1 MNMNMNMNDAIL
13 NTQSAVTELDEKAR
27 KIEEELKETNSA
39 RDEASQVLGL
49 HKVTKDALENAKLRI
64 DMLNVLKNSEVA
76 KQSDIDTNEALLNN
90 YLKELEEQKRK
101 YTAYDSE
108 KYVIAAVLGLV
119 NDVEVTANNL
129 LGIQSSEV
137 AEVQAPEVEPK
148 EEVVEHD
155 LSLEADSF
163 EAKGDTVNPVV
174 EDANNRGA
182 IFGPVFKETK
192 EEPKLEENGSAPEVE
207 NEVKEETPVA
217 SGPVLLD
224 SLSAEL
230 NSEDTSAKVE
240 EPVVAVAENH
250 VEEPKV
256 VDNSD
261 PFTMVD
267 DLYSPSSTLFDGYND
282 LVSVSPKQ
290 NDDTKSVKD
299 KFLEKNPGR
308 VCFKVIGD
316 KNCFLNKSTL
326 SNDEIDY
333 SRKRVA

>member
-1 MNMNMNMNDAIL
+1 MNDAIL
-13 NTQSAVTELDEKAR
+13 NTQSTVTELDEKAR

-90 YLKELEEQKRK
+90 YLKELEDQKRK

-137 AEVQAPEVEPK
+137 AEVQAPEIGPK

-155 LSLEADSF
+155 LSLETDNS
-163 EAKGDTVNPVV
+163 EAKDDTVSPVV
-174 EDANNRGA
+174 EDANNMDA
-182 IFGPVFKETK
+182 IFGPIFNETK
-192 EEPKLEENGSAPEVE
+192 EEPKLEETVSAPEVE

-217 SGPVLLD
+217 SGPAVFD
-224 SLSAEL
+224 DLSALL

-250 VEEPKV
+250 VEEPKLE
-256 VDNSD
+256 DNSN
-261 PFTMVD
+261 PFTMLD
-267 DLYSPSSTLFDGYND
+267 DLYTSNSNPFEGYND
-282 LVSVSPKQ
+282 LVNDNSKEVVSIENATSEVENK
-290 NDDTKSVKD
+290 KR
-299 KFLEKNPGR
+299 GI
-308 VCFKVIGD
+308 KVVS
-316 KNCFLNKSTL
+316 STPVNVVYGNG
-326 SNDEIDY
+326 SQAMEE
-333 SRKRVA
+333 SGPTRKLAA

>member
-1 MNMNMNMNDAIL
+1 MNDAIL

-39 RDEASQVLGL
+39 KDEASQVLGL

-64 DMLNVLKNSEVA
+64 DMLKVLKNSEVA

-101 YTAYDSE
+101 YTVYDSE

-119 NDVEVTANNL
+119 NDVEATANNL
-129 LGIQSSEV
+129 LGIQNSEV
-137 AEVQAPEVEPK
+137 TEVSAPEIEPK

-155 LSLEADSF
+155 LSLEATSSEVKD
-163 EAKGDTVNPVV
+163 DTASPVV
-174 EDANNRGA
+174 EDANNMDA
-182 IFGPVFKETK
+182 IFGPIFNETK
-192 EEPKLEENGSAPEVE
+192 EEPKVEAPASPTEAK
-207 NEVKEETPVA
+207 NETKKESPVA
-217 SGPVLLD
+217 SGPALFDDLN
-224 SLSAEL
+224 AIL
-230 NSEDTSAKVE
+230 NSEDTSAKAE
-240 EPVVAVAENH
+240 EPVAAVAENH

-267 DLYSPSSTLFDGYND
+267 DPYFPSSTLFDGYND

-290 NDDTKSVKD
+290 NDSTKSVKD

-308 VCFKVIGD
+308 VCFEVVDAEKCI
-316 KNCFLNKSTL
+316 LNKSTL
-326 SNDEIDY
+326 SNDDEIDY

>member
-1 MNMNMNMNDAIL
+1 MNDAIL

-90 YLKELEEQKRK
+90 YLKELEDQKRK

-129 LGIQSSEV
+129 LGIQSSEI
-137 AEVQAPEVEPK
+137 AEVQAPEIGPK

-155 LSLEADSF
+155 LSLETDNS
-163 EAKGDTVNPVV
+163 EAKDDTVSPVV
-174 EDANNRGA
+174 EDANNMDA
-182 IFGPVFKETK
+182 IFGPIFNETK
-192 EEPKLEENGSAPEVE
+192 EEPKLGKTVSAPEVE

-217 SGPVLLD
+217 SGPAVFD
-224 SLSAEL
+224 DLSALL

-240 EPVVAVAENH
+240 EPVVAVANNH

-256 VDNSD
+256 KDNSN
-261 PFTMVD
+261 PFTMLD
-267 DLYSPSSTLFDGYND
+267 DLYSSNSNPFEGYND
-282 LVSVSPKQ
+282 LVNDNPNEVVSIESVTPE
-290 NDDTKSVKD
+290 V
-299 KFLEKNPGR
+299 EKKKRGI
-308 VCFKVIGD
+308 KVVS
-316 KNCFLNKSTL
+316 STPVNVVYGNG
-326 SNDEIDY
+326 SKAMEE
-333 SRKRVA
+333 SGPTRKLAA

>member
-1 MNMNMNMNDAIL
+1 MNDAIL

-27 KIEEELKETNSA
+27 KIEEELKGTNSA
-39 RDEASQVLGL
+39 KDEASQVLGL

-90 YLKELEEQKRK
+90 YLKELEEQKKK

-119 NDVEVTANNL
+119 NDVEVAANNL
-129 LGIQSSEV
+129 LGIQNSEV
-137 AEVQAPEVEPK
+137 TEVQAPEVEPK

-155 LSLEADSF
+155 LSLATDSF
-163 EAKGDTVNPVV
+163 DTKDDTASPVV
-174 EDANNRGA
+174 EDANNMDA
-182 IFGPVFKETK
+182 IFGPIFNETK
-192 EEPKLEENGSAPEVE
+192 EEPKVEGPASTTEAE
-207 NEVKEETPVA
+207 NETKKESPVT
-217 SGPVLLD
+217 SGPAVLD
-224 SLSAEL
+224 DLSALL
-230 NSEDTSAKVE
+230 NSKDTSAKAE
-240 EPVVAVAENH
+240 EPVVAVADNH

-256 VDNSD
+256 EDNSN
-261 PFTMVD
+261 PFTID

-282 LVSVSPKQ
+282 LVNVSSKQ
-290 NDDTKSVKD
+290 KDNTKSVKD

-308 VCFKVIGD
+308 VCLEVVGA
-316 KNCFLNKSTL
+316 KNCIFNKSTL
-326 SNDEIDY
+326 SNDDEIDY

>member
-1 MNMNMNMNDAIL
+1 MNDAIL

-101 YTAYDSE
+101 YTVYDSE

-137 AEVQAPEVEPK
+137 AEVQAPEIGPK

-155 LSLEADSF
+155 LSLEADGF
-163 EAKGDTVNPVV
+163 EAKGDTINPVV
-174 EDANNRGA
+174 EDANNLGA
-182 IFGPVFKETK
+182 VFGPVFNEHK
-192 EEPKLEENGSAPEVE
+192 EEPKVEEPASTTEGE
-207 NEVKEETPVA
+207 NEVKEELPVA
-217 SGPVLLD
+217 SGPDVFDAL
-224 SLSAEL
+224 L

-250 VEEPKV
+250 VEKPKV

-282 LVSVSPKQ
+282 LVNDNSSEVVSIESATPEVENKKRGLKII
-290 NDDTKSVKD
+290 KSIPVNVV
-299 KFLEKNPGR
+299 FGSGSQAMEESGP
-308 VCFKVIGD
+308 
-316 KNCFLNKSTL
+316 T
-326 SNDEIDY
+326 
-333 SRKRVA
+333 RKLAA

>member
-1 MNMNMNMNDAIL
+1 MNDAIL

-101 YTAYDSE
+101 YTVYDSE

-129 LGIQSSEV
+129 LGIQNSEV
-137 AEVQAPEVEPK
+137 TEVQTPEVEPK

-163 EAKGDTVNPVV
+163 DTKDDTASPVV
-174 EDANNRGA
+174 EDANNMDA
-182 IFGPVFKETK
+182 IFGPIFNETK
-192 EEPKLEENGSAPEVE
+192 EEPKVEAPASTTEVE
-207 NEVKEETPVA
+207 NKTKKKSPVA
-217 SGPVLLD
+217 SGPAVFD
-224 SLSAEL
+224 DLSALL

-240 EPVVAVAENH
+240 EPAVAVADNH
-250 VEEPKV
+250 VEKPKV
-256 VDNSD
+256 EDNSN
-261 PFTMVD
+261 PFTMLD
-267 DLYSPSSTLFDGYND
+267 DLYSSNSNPFEGYND
-282 LVSVSPKQ
+282 LVNDNSNEVVSIESATPE
-290 NDDTKSVKD
+290 V
-299 KFLEKNPGR
+299 EKKKRG
-308 VCFKVIGD
+308 FKVVS
-316 KNCFLNKSTL
+316 STPVNVVYGNG
-326 SNDEIDY
+326 SKAMEE
-333 SRKRVA
+333 SGPTRKLAA

>member
-1 MNMNMNMNDAIL
+1 MNDAIL

-90 YLKELEEQKRK
+90 YLKELEDQKRK

-129 LGIQSSEV
+129 LGIQNSEV
-137 AEVQAPEVEPK
+137 AEVQAPEIGPK

-155 LSLEADSF
+155 LSLETDNS
-163 EAKGDTVNPVV
+163 EAKDDTVSPVV
-174 EDANNRGA
+174 EDANNMDA
-182 IFGPVFKETK
+182 IFGPIFNGTK
-192 EEPKLEENGSAPEVE
+192 EEPKLEETVSAPEVE

-217 SGPVLLD
+217 SGPAVFD
-224 SLSAEL
+224 DLSALL
-230 NSEDTSAKVE
+230 NSEDTSAKAE
-240 EPVVAVAENH
+240 EPVVAAAENH
-250 VEEPKV
+250 VEEPKLD
-256 VDNSD
+256 DNSN
-261 PFTMVD
+261 PFTMLD
-267 DLYSPSSTLFDGYND
+267 DLYSSNSNPFEGYND
-282 LVSVSPKQ
+282 LVNDNSKEVVSIENATPE
-290 NDDTKSVKD
+290 V
-299 KFLEKNPGR
+299 EKKKRG
-308 VCFKVIGD
+308 FKVI
-316 KNCFLNKSTL
+316 KSTPVNVVYG
-326 SNDEIDY
+326 SGSQAMEE
-333 SRKRVA
+333 SGPTRKLAA

>member
-1 MNMNMNMNDAIL
+1 MNDAIL

-90 YLKELEEQKRK
+90 YLKELEDQKRK

-137 AEVQAPEVEPK
+137 AEVQAPEIGPK

-155 LSLEADSF
+155 LSLETDNF
-163 EAKGDTVNPVV
+163 EAKDDTVSPVV
-174 EDANNRGA
+174 EDANNMDA
-182 IFGPVFKETK
+182 IFGPIFNETK
-192 EEPKLEENGSAPEVE
+192 EEPKLEETVSAPEVE

-217 SGPVLLD
+217 SGPAVFD
-224 SLSAEL
+224 DLSALL
-230 NSEDTSAKVE
+230 NSEDTSAKAD
-240 EPVVAVAENH
+240 EPVVAAAENH
-250 VEEPKV
+250 VEEPKLE
-256 VDNSD
+256 DNSN
-261 PFTMVD
+261 PFTMLD
-267 DLYSPSSTLFDGYND
+267 DLYSSNSNPFEGYND
-282 LVSVSPKQ
+282 LVNDNSKEVVSIENATPE
-290 NDDTKSVKD
+290 V
-299 KFLEKNPGR
+299 EKKKRG
-308 VCFKVIGD
+308 FKVI
-316 KNCFLNKSTL
+316 KSTPVNVVYG
-326 SNDEIDY
+326 SGSQAMEE
-333 SRKRVA
+333 SGPTRKLAA

>member
-1 MNMNMNMNDAIL
+1 MNDAIL

-39 RDEASQVLGL
+39 KDEASQVLGL

-64 DMLNVLKNSEVA
+64 DMLKVLKNSEVA

-101 YTAYDSE
+101 YTVYDSE

-119 NDVEVTANNL
+119 NDVEATANNL
-129 LGIQSSEV
+129 LGIQNNDV
-137 AEVQAPEVEPK
+137 ADVQAPEVEPK

-155 LSLEADSF
+155 LSLEAASSEVKD
-163 EAKGDTVNPVV
+163 DTASPVV
-174 EDANNRGA
+174 EDANNMDA
-182 IFGPVFKETK
+182 IFGPIFNETK
-192 EEPKLEENGSAPEVE
+192 EEPKVEAPASTTEAK
-207 NEVKEETPVA
+207 NETKKESPVA
-217 SGPVLLD
+217 SGPAVFD
-224 SLSAEL
+224 DLSALL

-261 PFTMVD
+261 PFTMID
-267 DLYSPSSTLFDGYND
+267 DFPSSTLFDGYND
-282 LVSVSPKQ
+282 LI
-290 NDDTKSVKD
+290 NDDSNEVVSIESATPEV
-299 KFLEKNPGR
+299 EKKKRG
-308 VCFKVIGD
+308 FKVVS
-316 KNCFLNKSTL
+316 STPVNVVYGNG
-326 SNDEIDY
+326 SQAMEE
-333 SRKRVA
+333 SGPTRKLAA

>member
-1 MNMNMNMNDAIL
+1 MNDAIL

-90 YLKELEEQKRK
+90 YLKELEDQKRK

-137 AEVQAPEVEPK
+137 AEVQAPEIGPK

-155 LSLEADSF
+155 LSLETDNS
-163 EAKGDTVNPVV
+163 EAKDDTVSPVV
-174 EDANNRGA
+174 EDANNMDA
-182 IFGPVFKETK
+182 IFGPIFNETK
-192 EEPKLEENGSAPEVE
+192 EEPKLEETVSAPEVE

-217 SGPVLLD
+217 SGPAVFD
-224 SLSAEL
+224 DLSALL
-230 NSEDTSAKVE
+230 NSEDTSAKAE
-240 EPVVAVAENH
+240 EPVVAAAENP
-250 VEEPKV
+250 VEEPKLD
-256 VDNSD
+256 DNSN
-261 PFTMVD
+261 PFTMLD
-267 DLYSPSSTLFDGYND
+267 DLYSSNSNPFEGYND
-282 LVSVSPKQ
+282 LVNDNSKEVVSIENATPE
-290 NDDTKSVKD
+290 V
-299 KFLEKNPGR
+299 EKKKRG
-308 VCFKVIGD
+308 FKVI
-316 KNCFLNKSTL
+316 KSTPVNVVYG
-326 SNDEIDY
+326 SGSKAMEE
-333 SRKRVA
+333 SGPTRKLAA

>member
-1 MNMNMNMNDAIL
+1 MNDAIL

-64 DMLNVLKNSEVA
+64 DMLKVLKNSEVA

-101 YTAYDSE
+101 YTVYDSE

-119 NDVEVTANNL
+119 NDVEATANNL
-129 LGIQSSEV
+129 LGIQSSEI
-137 AEVQAPEVEPK
+137 AEVQAPEIGPK

-155 LSLEADSF
+155 LSLETDNS
-163 EAKGDTVNPVV
+163 EAKDDTVSPVV
-174 EDANNRGA
+174 EDANNMDA
-182 IFGPVFKETK
+182 IFGPIFNETK
-192 EEPKLEENGSAPEVE
+192 EEPKLEETVSAPEVE

-217 SGPVLLD
+217 SGPAVFD
-224 SLSAEL
+224 DLSALL

-250 VEEPKV
+250 VEKPKLE
-256 VDNSD
+256 DNSN
-261 PFTMVD
+261 PFTMLD
-267 DLYSPSSTLFDGYND
+267 DLYSSNSNPFEGYND
-282 LVSVSPKQ
+282 LVNDNPNEVVSIESATPE
-290 NDDTKSVKD
+290 V
-299 KFLEKNPGR
+299 EKKKRGI
-308 VCFKVIGD
+308 KVVS
-316 KNCFLNKSTL
+316 STPVNVVYGNG
-326 SNDEIDY
+326 SKAMEE
-333 SRKRVA
+333 SGPTRKLAA

>member
-1 MNMNMNMNDAIL
+1 
-13 NTQSAVTELDEKAR
+13 
-27 KIEEELKETNSA
+27 
-39 RDEASQVLGL
+39 
-49 HKVTKDALENAKLRI
+49 
-64 DMLNVLKNSEVA
+64 MLNVLKNSEVA

-90 YLKELEEQKRK
+90 YLKELEDQKRK

-129 LGIQSSEV
+129 LGIQNSEV
-137 AEVQAPEVEPK
+137 AEVQAPEIGPK

-155 LSLEADSF
+155 LSLETDNS
-163 EAKGDTVNPVV
+163 EAKDDIVSPVV
-174 EDANNRGA
+174 EDANNMDA
-182 IFGPVFKETK
+182 IFGPIFNETK
-192 EEPKLEENGSAPEVE
+192 EEPKLEETVSAPEVE

-217 SGPVLLD
+217 SGPAVFD
-224 SLSAEL
+224 DLSALL

-299 KFLEKNPGR
+299 KFLEKNPDR
-308 VCFKVIGD
+308 VCLQVVAA
-316 KNCFLNKSTL
+316 KNCILNKATL
-326 SNDEIDY
+326 SNDDEIDY

>member
-1 MNMNMNMNDAIL
+1 MNDAIL

-90 YLKELEEQKRK
+90 YLKELEDQKRK

-137 AEVQAPEVEPK
+137 AEVQAPEIEPK

-155 LSLEADSF
+155 LSLEDASSEVKD
-163 EAKGDTVNPVV
+163 DTVSPVV
-174 EDANNRGA
+174 EDANNMDA
-182 IFGPVFKETK
+182 IFGPIFNENK
-192 EEPKLEENGSAPEVE
+192 EEPKLEETGSAPEVE

-217 SGPVLLD
+217 SGPAVFD
-224 SLSAEL
+224 DLSALL

-250 VEEPKV
+250 VEEPKLE
-256 VDNSD
+256 DNSN
-261 PFTMVD
+261 PFTMLD
-267 DLYSPSSTLFDGYND
+267 DLYSSNSNPFEGYND
-282 LVSVSPKQ
+282 LVNDNSKEVVSIENATPEVENK
-290 NDDTKSVKD
+290 KR
-299 KFLEKNPGR
+299 G
-308 VCFKVIGD
+308 FKVI
-316 KNCFLNKSTL
+316 KSTPVNVVYG
-326 SNDEIDY
+326 SGSQAMEE
-333 SRKRVA
+333 SGPTRKLAA

>member
-1 MNMNMNMNDAIL
+1 MNDAIL

-39 RDEASQVLGL
+39 KDEASQVLGL

-101 YTAYDSE
+101 YSAYDSA

-129 LGIQSSEV
+129 LGIQNSEV
-137 AEVQAPEVEPK
+137 TEVQTPEVEPK

-155 LSLEADSF
+155 LSLEAASSEVKD
-163 EAKGDTVNPVV
+163 DTASPVV
-174 EDANNRGA
+174 EDANNMDA
-182 IFGPVFKETK
+182 IFGPIFNETK
-192 EEPKLEENGSAPEVE
+192 EEPKVEAPASTTEVE
-207 NEVKEETPVA
+207 NETKKESPVA
-217 SGPVLLD
+217 SGPAVFD
-224 SLSAEL
+224 DLSALL

-240 EPVVAVAENH
+240 EPVVAVADNH

-256 VDNSD
+256 EDNSN
-261 PFTMVD
+261 PFTMLD
-267 DLYSPSSTLFDGYND
+267 DLYSSNSNPFEGYND
-282 LVSVSPKQ
+282 LVNDNSNEVVSIESATPE
-290 NDDTKSVKD
+290 V
-299 KFLEKNPGR
+299 EKKKRG
-308 VCFKVIGD
+308 FKVVS
-316 KNCFLNKSTL
+316 STPVNVVYGNG
-326 SNDEIDY
+326 SKAMEE
-333 SRKRVA
+333 SGPTRKLAA

>member
-1 MNMNMNMNDAIL
+1 MNDAIL

-27 KIEEELKETNSA
+27 KVEEELKETNSA

-129 LGIQSSEV
+129 LGIQNSEV
-137 AEVQAPEVEPK
+137 TEVQAPEVEPK

-155 LSLEADSF
+155 LSLETASSEVKD
-163 EAKGDTVNPVV
+163 DTASPVV
-174 EDANNRGA
+174 EDKNNMDA
-182 IFGPVFKETK
+182 IFGPIFNETK
-192 EEPKLEENGSAPEVE
+192 EEPKLEETVSAPEVE

-217 SGPVLLD
+217 SGPAVFD
-224 SLSAEL
+224 DLSALL

-250 VEEPKV
+250 VEKPKLE
-256 VDNSD
+256 DNSN
-261 PFTMVD
+261 PFTMLD
-267 DLYSPSSTLFDGYND
+267 DLYSSNSNPFEGYND
-282 LVSVSPKQ
+282 LVNDNPNEVVSIESATPE
-290 NDDTKSVKD
+290 V
-299 KFLEKNPGR
+299 EKKKRG
-308 VCFKVIGD
+308 FKVVS
-316 KNCFLNKSTL
+316 STPVNVVYGNG
-326 SNDEIDY
+326 SKAMEE
-333 SRKRVA
+333 SGPTRKLAA

>member
-1 MNMNMNMNDAIL
+1 MNMNDAIL

-27 KIEEELKETNSA
+27 KIEEELKKTNSA

-129 LGIQSSEV
+129 LGIQNSEV
-137 AEVQAPEVEPK
+137 TEVQPSEVEPK

-155 LSLEADSF
+155 LSLATDSF

-261 PFTMVD
+261 PFTMID
-267 DLYSPSSTLFDGYND
+267 DFPSSTLFDGYND
-282 LVSVSPKQ
+282 LISVSPKQ
-290 NDDTKSVKD
+290 NDSTKSVKD

-308 VCFKVIGD
+308 VCFEVVD
-316 KNCFLNKSTL
+316 AENCILNKSTL
-326 SNDEIDY
+326 SNDDEIDY

>member
-1 MNMNMNMNDAIL
+1 MNDAIL

-90 YLKELEEQKRK
+90 YLKELEDQKRK

-129 LGIQSSEV
+129 LGIQSSEI
-137 AEVQAPEVEPK
+137 AEVQAPEIGPK

-155 LSLEADSF
+155 LSLETDNS
-163 EAKGDTVNPVV
+163 EAKDDTVSPVV
-174 EDANNRGA
+174 EDANNMDA
-182 IFGPVFKETK
+182 IFGPIFNETK
-192 EEPKLEENGSAPEVE
+192 EEPKLGKTVSAPEVE

-217 SGPVLLD
+217 SGPAVFD
-224 SLSAEL
+224 DLSALL

-240 EPVVAVAENH
+240 EPAVAVADNH

-256 VDNSD
+256 EDNSN
-261 PFTMVD
+261 PFTMLD
-267 DLYSPSSTLFDGYND
+267 DLYSSNSNPFEGYND
-282 LVSVSPKQ
+282 LVNDNSNEVVSIESATPE
-290 NDDTKSVKD
+290 V
-299 KFLEKNPGR
+299 EKKKRG
-308 VCFKVIGD
+308 FKVVS
-316 KNCFLNKSTL
+316 STPVNVVYGNG
-326 SNDEIDY
+326 SKAMEE
-333 SRKRVA
+333 SGPTRKLAA

>member
-1 MNMNMNMNDAIL
+1 MNMNDAIL

-129 LGIQSSEV
+129 LGIQNSEV
-137 AEVQAPEVEPK
+137 TEVQPSEVEPK

-155 LSLEADSF
+155 LSLATDSF

-261 PFTMVD
+261 PFTMID
-267 DLYSPSSTLFDGYND
+267 DFPSSTLFDGYND
-282 LVSVSPKQ
+282 LISVSPKQ
-290 NDDTKSVKD
+290 NDSTKSVKD

-308 VCFKVIGD
+308 VCFEVVD
-316 KNCFLNKSTL
+316 AENCILNKSTL
-326 SNDEIDY
+326 SNDDEIDY

>member
-1 MNMNMNMNDAIL
+1 MNMNDAIL

-39 RDEASQVLGL
+39 KDEASQVLGL

-119 NDVEVTANNL
+119 NDVEATANNL
-129 LGIQSSEV
+129 LGIQNSEV
-137 AEVQAPEVEPK
+137 TEVSAPEIVPK

-155 LSLEADSF
+155 LSLEATSSEVKD
-163 EAKGDTVNPVV
+163 DTASSVV
-174 EDANNRGA
+174 EDANNMDA
-182 IFGPVFKETK
+182 IFGPIFNETK
-192 EEPKLEENGSAPEVE
+192 EEPKVEEPASTTEAE
-207 NEVKEETPVA
+207 NETKKESSVT
-217 SGPVLLD
+217 SGPAVLD
-224 SLSAEL
+224 DLSALL
-230 NSEDTSAKVE
+230 NSKDTSAKAE
-240 EPVVAVAENH
+240 EPVVAVADNH

-256 VDNSD
+256 EDNSN
-261 PFTMVD
+261 PFTID

-282 LVSVSPKQ
+282 LVNVSSKQ
-290 NDDTKSVKD
+290 KDNTKSVKD

-308 VCFKVIGD
+308 VCLEVVGA
-316 KNCFLNKSTL
+316 KNCIFNKSTL
-326 SNDEIDY
+326 SNDDEIDY

>member
-1 MNMNMNMNDAIL
+1 MNDAIL

-90 YLKELEEQKRK
+90 YLKELEDQKRK

-129 LGIQSSEV
+129 LGIQNSEV
-137 AEVQAPEVEPK
+137 TEVQAPEVEPK

-155 LSLEADSF
+155 LSLETDNS
-163 EAKGDTVNPVV
+163 EVKDDTASPVV
-174 EDANNRGA
+174 EDKNNMDA
-182 IFGPVFKETK
+182 IFGPIFNETK
-192 EEPKLEENGSAPEVE
+192 EEPKVEEPAPTTEAK

-217 SGPVLLD
+217 SGPAVFD
-224 SLSAEL
+224 DLSALL
-230 NSEDTSAKVE
+230 NSEDTSAKAE
-240 EPVVAVAENH
+240 EPVVAVANNH

-256 VDNSD
+256 EDNSN
-261 PFTMVD
+261 PFTMLD
-267 DLYSPSSTLFDGYND
+267 DLYSSNSNPFEGYND
-282 LVSVSPKQ
+282 LV
-290 NDDTKSVKD
+290 NDDSKEVVSIENATPEV
-299 KFLEKNPGR
+299 EKKKRG
-308 VCFKVIGD
+308 FKVI
-316 KNCFLNKSTL
+316 KSTPVNVVYG
-326 SNDEIDY
+326 SGSKAMEE
-333 SRKRVA
+333 SGPTRKLAA

>member
-1 MNMNMNMNDAIL
+1 MNDAIL

-90 YLKELEEQKRK
+90 YLKELEDQKKK

-137 AEVQAPEVEPK
+137 AEIQAPEIGPK

-155 LSLEADSF
+155 LSLETDNS
-163 EAKGDTVNPVV
+163 EAKDDTVSPVV
-174 EDANNRGA
+174 EDANNMDA
-182 IFGPVFKETK
+182 IFGPIFNETK
-192 EEPKLEENGSAPEVE
+192 EEPKLEETVSAPEVE

-217 SGPVLLD
+217 SGPAVFD
-224 SLSAEL
+224 DLSALL
-230 NSEDTSAKVE
+230 NSEDTSAKAE

-250 VEEPKV
+250 VEEPKLE
-256 VDNSD
+256 DNSN
-261 PFTMVD
+261 PFTMLD
-267 DLYSPSSTLFDGYND
+267 DLYSSNSNPFEGYND
-282 LVSVSPKQ
+282 LVNDNSKEVVSIENATPE
-290 NDDTKSVKD
+290 V
-299 KFLEKNPGR
+299 EKKKRG
-308 VCFKVIGD
+308 FKVI
-316 KNCFLNKSTL
+316 KSTPVNVVYGNG
-326 SNDEIDY
+326 SKAMEE
-333 SRKRVA
+333 SGPTRKLAA

>member
-1 MNMNMNMNDAIL
+1 MNMNDAIL

-39 RDEASQVLGL
+39 KDEASQVLGL

-119 NDVEVTANNL
+119 NDVEATANNL
-129 LGIQSSEV
+129 LGIQNSEV
-137 AEVQAPEVEPK
+137 TEVQAPEVEPK

-155 LSLEADSF
+155 LSLEAASSVVKD
-163 EAKGDTVNPVV
+163 DTASPVV
-174 EDANNRGA
+174 EDANNMDA
-182 IFGPVFKETK
+182 IFGPIFNETK
-192 EEPKLEENGSAPEVE
+192 EEPKVEDPASTTEAE
-207 NEVKEETPVA
+207 NETKKESSVA
-217 SGPVLLD
+217 SGPAVFD
-224 SLSAEL
+224 DLSALL

-240 EPVVAVAENH
+240 EPVVAVADNH
-250 VEEPKV
+250 VEEPKAE
-256 VDNSD
+256 DNSN

-282 LVSVSPKQ
+282 LVNVSSKQ
-290 NDDTKSVKD
+290 NDNTESVKD

-308 VCFKVIGD
+308 VCLEVIGA
-316 KNCFLNKSTL
+316 KNCIFNKSTL
-326 SNDEIDY
+326 SNDDEIDY

>member
-1 MNMNMNMNDAIL
+1 MNDAIL

-39 RDEASQVLGL
+39 KDEASQVLRL

-101 YTAYDSE
+101 YTVYDSE

-129 LGIQSSEV
+129 LGIQNSEV
-137 AEVQAPEVEPK
+137 TEVPTPEVEPK

-163 EAKGDTVNPVV
+163 DTKDDTASPVV
-174 EDANNRGA
+174 EDANNMDA
-182 IFGPVFKETK
+182 IFGPIFNETK
-192 EEPKLEENGSAPEVE
+192 EEPKVEAPASTTEVE
-207 NEVKEETPVA
+207 NKTKKESPVA
-217 SGPVLLD
+217 SGPAVFD
-224 SLSAEL
+224 DLSALL

-240 EPVVAVAENH
+240 EPK
-250 VEEPKV
+250 VE
-256 VDNSD
+256 DNSN
-261 PFTMVD
+261 PFTMLD
-267 DLYSPSSTLFDGYND
+267 DLYSSNSNPFEGYND
-282 LVSVSPKQ
+282 LVNDNSNEVVSIESATPE
-290 NDDTKSVKD
+290 V
-299 KFLEKNPGR
+299 EKKKRG
-308 VCFKVIGD
+308 FKVVS
-316 KNCFLNKSTL
+316 STPVNVVYGNG
-326 SNDEIDY
+326 SKAMEE
-333 SRKRVA
+333 SGPTRKLAA

>member
-1 MNMNMNMNDAIL
+1 MNMNDAIL

-39 RDEASQVLGL
+39 KDEASQVLGL

-101 YTAYDSE
+101 YSAYDSA

-129 LGIQSSEV
+129 LGIQNSEV
-137 AEVQAPEVEPK
+137 TEVQTPEVEPK

-155 LSLEADSF
+155 LSLEAASSEVKD
-163 EAKGDTVNPVV
+163 DTASPVV
-174 EDANNRGA
+174 EDANNMDA
-182 IFGPVFKETK
+182 IFGPIFNETK
-192 EEPKLEENGSAPEVE
+192 EEPKVEAPASTTEVE
-207 NEVKEETPVA
+207 NETKKESPVA
-217 SGPVLLD
+217 SGPAVFD
-224 SLSAEL
+224 DLSALL

-240 EPVVAVAENH
+240 EPVVAVADNH

-256 VDNSD
+256 EDNSN
-261 PFTMVD
+261 PFTMLD
-267 DLYSPSSTLFDGYND
+267 DLYSSNSNPFEGYND
-282 LVSVSPKQ
+282 LVNDNSNEVVSIESATPE
-290 NDDTKSVKD
+290 V
-299 KFLEKNPGR
+299 EKKKRG
-308 VCFKVIGD
+308 FKVVS
-316 KNCFLNKSTL
+316 STPVNVVYGTG
-326 SNDEIDY
+326 SKAMEE
-333 SRKRVA
+333 SGPTRKLAA